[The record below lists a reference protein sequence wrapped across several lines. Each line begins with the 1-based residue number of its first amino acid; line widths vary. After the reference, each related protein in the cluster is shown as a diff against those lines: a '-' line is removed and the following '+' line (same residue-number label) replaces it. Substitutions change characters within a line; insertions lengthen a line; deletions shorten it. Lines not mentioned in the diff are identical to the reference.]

1 MCAHHSHYMCM
12 CACLHQCHIDL
23 IVLFH
28 GREHTRVMIKYS
40 GIKGCSA
47 LLKADRLPLIDRY
60 LPKSAVKII
69 SINLSS
75 GACPKLSTTY
85 FNRY

>member
-1 MCAHHSHYMCM
+1 
-12 CACLHQCHIDL
+12 
-23 IVLFH
+23 
-28 GREHTRVMIKYS
+28 MIKYS

-60 LPKSAVKII
+60 LPKSAVEII

-85 FNRY
+85 YNRY